1 MHIIVLLH
9 VDDIIVTGNDEH
21 AVAKLR
27 EQLSVFFDM
36 NKLGELN
43 HFLGLEVENLRAGIL
58 LTQEN
63 YAKKLVDRLFVQ
75 LQQEMFNSP

>member
-9 VDDIIVTGNDEH
+9 VDDMIVTGNDEH

-27 EQLSVFFDM
+27 ERLSVRFDM
-36 NKLGELN
+36 TKLGELN

>member
-9 VDDIIVTGNDEH
+9 VDDMIVTGNDEH

-27 EQLSVFFDM
+27 ERLSVRFDM